1 MKKTIIALILVI
13 VLLAGILRGETILR
27 KYGTATTVDFE
38 LYDSNSPHTFFV
50 SAVSESGDCKIMKD
64 EGGEATVDTNF
75 VDRGQGYSI
84 ALSQTEMTAKRIA
97 LYIADLST
105 PKLWMDRYIAIDTY
119 GNASAEHPF
128 DLASATVTL
137 APSQT
142 FTDTLTLT
150 ATEPNFTATANPT
163 TILANIVIGNQ
174 DACDIQSHITTNTP
188 TLAGTQTFNNTGT
201 WTGNLAGNVTGSVN
215 GLNDPNITTALVNQ
229 TTLKNSIDNNAV
241 TPALVAYGAEKK
253 TDFDPCIGAVVVNQT
268 TLLNSVSNHDT
279 NVMKELSRADA
290 NEKSELAKH
299 DANETNRFAT
309 NKTQRDAYDL
319 IIKNSED
326 ANGQFVRDVNT
337 VLAGLIQAVSCNVSI
352 DYGLITSSCA
362 TALSNYNAAKDPNVA
377 AYLVTVRAAAEA
389 NSITTNSK
397 IDNIHVSVD
406 MNGVTVTVNNNDV
419 LNAVDNLHKDINE
432 IRKTSPFHI

>member
-50 SAVSESGDCKIMKD
+50 SAVSASGDCKIMKD
-64 EGGEATVDTNF
+64 EGDEATVDTNF

-84 ALSQTEMTAKRIA
+84 ALSQTEMTATRIA

-241 TPALVAYGAEKK
+241 TPALVTYGAEKK